1 MFSGLNLAFFSVS
14 KLQLEIE
21 ASQGNIHAQKVLSL
35 RKDSN
40 FLLTTILWGNV
51 GINVLLA
58 LLSNSVMTGVV
69 AFLFSTFVITFLG
82 EIIPQA
88 YFSRHALHMAYLL
101 SPALRFYQV
110 LLYPMSK
117 ASALILDK
125 WLGHE
130 SIHYFRESDL
140 EQLVKMHMQAAD
152 TEIESTEGKGILNFL
167 VLDDLLLIET
177 GEPVDPTSIIQL
189 EFVNNIPT
197 FPLITASTSDSF
209 LKKITLSGMKW
220 IIIVDQLNEPR
231 MALNADEFL
240 RGVFLEKGNINPLK
254 YCHRPII
261 LTKSGLSLG
270 EVLPRL
276 KVHPQRSDDTVID
289 EDLILYWGEEKRVI
303 TGADILGRLMKG
315 IVRQQ
320 NGTS

>member
-1 MFSGLNLAFFSVS
+1 
-14 KLQLEIE
+14 
-21 ASQGNIHAQKVLSL
+21 
-35 RKDSN
+35 
-40 FLLTTILWGNV
+40 
-51 GINVLLA
+51 
-58 LLSNSVMTGVV
+58 
-69 AFLFSTFVITFLG
+69 
-82 EIIPQA
+82 
-88 YFSRHALHMAYLL
+88 
-101 SPALRFYQV
+101 
-110 LLYPMSK
+110 
-117 ASALILDK
+117 
-125 WLGHE
+125 
-130 SIHYFRESDL
+130 
-140 EQLVKMHMQAAD
+140 MQAAD
-152 TEIESTEGKGILNFL
+152 TEIESTQGKGILNFL

-177 GEPVDPTSIIQL
+177 GEPVNPNSIIQL
-189 EFVNNIPT
+189 EFIDNKPT

-231 MALNADEFL
+231 IALNADEFL
-240 RGVFLEKGNINPLK
+240 RGVFLEKGNINPLN

-320 NGTS
+320 NGTF